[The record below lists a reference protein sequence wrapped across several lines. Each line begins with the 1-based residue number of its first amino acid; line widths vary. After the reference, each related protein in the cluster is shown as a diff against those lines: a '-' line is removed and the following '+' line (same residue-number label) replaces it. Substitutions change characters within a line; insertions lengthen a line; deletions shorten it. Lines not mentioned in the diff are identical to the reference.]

1 MQQSANQNLIL
12 IEGAATY
19 ERILADIR
27 EVEVDEG
34 LRHLKDFLKIYPDFA
49 RAHNDVAVMYYQTG
63 NSLKALAHYEK
74 AHKLDPGNT
83 TYRKNLADFY
93 FVELEWTGDAIHTY
107 LDILKDNPFD
117 IEALNALGS
126 ISLQIGR
133 REQARQYFTRTL
145 QLDTGN
151 QDAKQALQQLAP
163 QQLASV
169 AAAQPQVS
177 MQIPQQPAAPVSK
190 QEPPDRTRSAPP
202 FQELFRVAVPGAT
215 PVAEVAAAPI
225 QPPFSQQVQYP
236 VRSPE
241 ELYREALQLANAGKP
256 DDAIMVLEKLLQ
268 QDSRHAAAQND
279 LGVLYQKKGEPVKSR
294 QHHEEAARLQPANKI
309 FQKNLA
315 DLLFVEFNELEEALG
330 IYVRL
335 QAKSPQDIE
344 ILKAIATI
352 CQAVDNLPDARF
364 FLERV
369 LTLQPWDR
377 EAQSKLKAMEI
388 AGKNRD

>member
-34 LRHLKDFLKIYPDFA
+34 LRYLKDFLKIYPDFA
-49 RAHNDVAVMYYQTG
+49 KAHNDLAVMYYRTG

-74 AHKLDPGNT
+74 AHKLDPANVV
-83 TYRKNLADFY
+83 YRKNLADFY

-133 REQARQYFTRTL
+133 KESARQYFSRTL

-151 QDAKQALQQLAP
+151 LEAQQALKQLTS
-163 QQLASV
+163 ASV
-169 AAAQPQVS
+169 VLPETSQVTRQAPALQVLEKRLEPVMAPPAFKDLFRVTPPAASPETSQPQVS
-177 MQIPQQPAAPVSK
+177 IQRQ
-190 QEPPDRTRSAPP
+190 
-202 FQELFRVAVPGAT
+202 T
-215 PVAEVAAAPI
+215 PIADCN
-225 QPPFSQQVQYP
+225 
-236 VRSPE
+236 PE
-241 ELYREALQLANAGKP
+241 EYYREALKLASASKN
-256 DDAIMVLEKLLQ
+256 DEAISLLEKLLNQ
-268 QDSRHAAAQND
+268 YSSHAAAHND
-279 LGVLYQKKGEPVKSR
+279 LGVLLQKKGELQKSR
-294 QHHEEAARLQPANKI
+294 QHHEEAVRLQPANKN

-315 DLLFVEFNELEEALG
+315 DLLYIEFYELENALA
-330 IYVRL
+330 IYVKL

-344 ILKAIATI
+344 ILKAVASI
-352 CQAVDNLPDARF
+352 CQTLGNQSDARY
-364 FLERV
+364 FLDRV

-377 EAQSKLKAMEI
+377 DAQAMLKAMEE
-388 AGKNRD
+388 AGV

>member
-1 MQQSANQNLIL
+1 MQLSANQNLIL
-12 IEGAATY
+12 IEGTATY
-19 ERILADIR
+19 ERILSDVR

-34 LRHLKDFLKIYPDFA
+34 IRHLKDFLKIYPDFA
-49 RAHNDVAVMYYQTG
+49 RAHNDLAVMYYQTG

-74 AHKLDPGNT
+74 AHKLDSGNI

-151 QDAKQALQQLAP
+151 HEAQQALQQLAP
-163 QQLASV
+163 P
-169 AAAQPQVS
+169 AAALPNS
-177 MQIPQQPAAPVSK
+177 MQITQQ
-190 QEPPDRTRSAPP
+190 SAPP
-202 FQELFRVAVPGAT
+202 IRKPEQPDRVSAAPPFKDLFRMAEPDATSGPAVVAPPLQNAFGT
-215 PVAEVAAAPI
+215 QAPK
-225 QPPFSQQVQYP
+225 PA
-236 VRSPE
+236 RSPE
-241 ELYREALQLANAGKP
+241 ELYREALQLANTGKA
-256 DDAIMVLEKLLQ
+256 DDAIKLLEKLLK
-268 QDSRHAAAQND
+268 QDSNHAAAHND
-279 LGVLYQKKGEPVKSR
+279 LGVLFQKKGELQKSR

-315 DLLFVEFNELEEALG
+315 DLLYMEFYEFEEALN

-335 QAKSPQDIE
+335 QAKAPQDIE
-344 ILKAIATI
+344 ILKAIASI
-352 CQAVDNLPDARF
+352 CQTVGNQPDARF
-364 FLERV
+364 FLDRV

-377 EAQSKLKAMEI
+377 DAQEMLKAMEE
-388 AGKNRD
+388 AGKARV

>member
-19 ERILADIR
+19 ERILSEVR

-34 LRHLKDFLKIYPDFA
+34 IRHLKDFLKIYPDFA
-49 RAHNDVAVMYYQTG
+49 RTHNDLAVMYYQTG

-74 AHKLDPGNT
+74 AHKLDPSNI

-133 REQARQYFTRTL
+133 KEQARQYFTRTL

-151 QDAKQALQQLAP
+151 QEAQQALKQLAP
-163 QQLASV
+163 PATVLPDA
-169 AAAQPQVS
+169 
-177 MQIPQQPAAPVSK
+177 MQITRQPAPTLRTEQSSCV
-190 QEPPDRTRSAPP
+190 PPATPLKD
-202 FQELFRVAVPGAT
+202 LFRVTEQTAAPASAVATPQYQNAVPA
-215 PVAEVAAAPI
+215 
-225 QPPFSQQVQYP
+225 
-236 VRSPE
+236 RSPEPALSSE
-241 ELYREALQLANAGKP
+241 ELYREALQLANAGKS
-256 DDAIMVLEKLLQ
+256 DDAISTLEKLLG
-268 QDSRHAAAQND
+268 QDNGFATAHND
-279 LGVLYQKKGEPVKSR
+279 LGVLYQKQGNLQKSR
-294 QHHEEAARLQPANKI
+294 YHHEEAARLQPANKV

-315 DLLFVEFNELEEALG
+315 DLLYIEFYDFEAALA

-335 QAKSPQDIE
+335 QAKAPQDIE
-344 ILKAIATI
+344 LLKAIASI
-352 CQAVDNLPDARF
+352 CQTLGNESDARF
-364 FLERV
+364 FLERI

-377 EAQSKLKAMEI
+377 DAQSAIKEMEA
-388 AGKNRD
+388 AGKARV